1 MSLPIRI
8 LPIRITLYMVV
19 RMCRFPSERAGEDIT
34 ITTTVITTVDIAMRD
49 IRDGIAGGIRGGIG
63 KDVVF

>member
-8 LPIRITLYMVV
+8 LLLRIMGTGA
-19 RMCRFPSERAGEDIT
+19 RMFPFLWEGAGEDIT
-34 ITTTVITTVDIAMRD
+34 ITTTMITTVHIAMRD
-49 IRDGIAGGIRGGIG
+49 IRDGIAGGIRDGIG